1 MCGVLYSLLGGGV
14 SYVEK
19 LKKSEEGTLNH
30 TIGWEESHEWK
41 IFLEG
46 DFDPA
51 REH

>member
-1 MCGVLYSLLGGGV
+1 MCGGGV

-19 LKKSEEGTLNH
+19 LKKSEEGTLND
-30 TIGWEESHEWK
+30 TIGREESYEWK

-51 REH
+51 QEY

>member
-1 MCGVLYSLLGGGV
+1 MCGVWYSLFGGGV

-19 LKKSEEGTLNH
+19 LKKSEEGTLND
-30 TIGWEESHEWK
+30 TIGQEESHEWK